1 MRGDV
6 QVRFGGRTRE
16 THQLKGWQG
25 ALARPYSWLAGP
37 VIGVF
42 YYLYFVMDLYSRKI
56 VGYEVYESQSSEN
69 LAKVGG
75 F

>member
-25 ALARPYSWLAGP
+25 ALARPYERLEMDFGVWRFFVALASQ
-37 VIGVF
+37 IKFLHNF
-42 YYLYFVMDLYSRKI
+42 Y
-56 VGYEVYESQSSEN
+56 
-69 LAKVGG
+69 LAL
-75 F
+75 